1 MQILLTFRSSRL
13 LTHPLILAFRPNR
26 QVDRI
31 CARVSVAVTRCLW
44 SNYNHS
50 LTYWPHTSVGANID
64 VGWTFTVSRDQRTP
78 PDDRYPLTYRSCSV
92 RVGSQKD
99 RSGNLCHLKNV
110 RLVVFSCL
118 DLKIKDMLQACC
130 YYSSHAFMENAW
142 SHGSAHLCSPWLC
155 RQRDFGSSTNACS
168 LPKSHHSYV
177 LIESWV
183 VEKLALTGKE
193 ATYRKKY

>member
-13 LTHPLILAFRPNR
+13 LTHPLTLAFRPNR

-31 CARVSVAVTRCLW
+31 CAGVSVAVTRCLW

-50 LTYWPHTSVGANID
+50 HTYWPHTSVGANID

-78 PDDRYPLTYRSCSV
+78 PDDRYPLTYRRCSV

-118 DLKIKDMLQACC
+118 DLKIKTCCKPVVTTPASMPLCKMHGLMVVPICVVLDYADRGILGVLQM
-130 YYSSHAFMENAW
+130 HAVFQKAITVM
-142 SHGSAHLCSPWLC
+142 
-155 RQRDFGSSTNACS
+155 
-168 LPKSHHSYV
+168 Y
-177 LIESWV
+177 
-183 VEKLALTGKE
+183 
-193 ATYRKKY
+193 